1 MFTTRLKRR
10 RRERDKPRFL
20 ANELLALGIRD
31 KHPYQQVYNVANEI
45 GEGETVNGTFR
56 ILGGHRVSEWA
67 VSDYAAL
74 VVSSFYSSSIA
85 EPTAYNIVMS
95 EAQFEQVRDRLK
107 LSGLA
112 CGLEHFWL
120 TQRKDHPLRMKPCLM
135 CELLADHHP
144 PFISTLKGWGRNTR
158 YTSEIQAEI
167 AIKLLEAAT
176 VAKAS
181 DLPSQS

>member
-1 MFTTRLKRR
+1 MSTTKIEHK
-10 RRERDKPRFL
+10 RRERDKQRFL
-20 ANELLALGIRD
+20 ASELIAGLRGA
-31 KHPYQQVYNVANEI
+31 HPYQQVYNVANEI

-85 EPTAYNIVMS
+85 EPTAYNIVTTES
-95 EAQFEQVRDRLK
+95 QFETVRDRLK

-120 TQRKDHPLRMKPCLM
+120 TQRKEHPLRMKPCPM

-144 PFISTLKGWGRNTR
+144 PFISTSEGWRRNSR
-158 YTSEIQAEI
+158 YVSEIQAEI
-167 AIKLLEAAT
+167 AVKLLESAT
-176 VAKAS
+176 VAETS
-181 DLPSQS
+181 DLLSSS